1 MKGGKDLAR
10 YKAVIPKNNR
20 YELAKKRERKRK
32 IIDLIYIVCVL
43 LVILI
48 TGLNQYDDK
57 IVGIG
62 FIAIGIISIP
72 TASFHLYA
80 EFKSWKPL
88 FYYDADSI
96 LYESKESR
104 EKKLLEIRLIR
115 IIELIFLV
123 LFSTFLPI
131 LGALKLFGIF

>member
-1 MKGGKDLAR
+1 MAR

-32 IIDLIYIVCVL
+32 IIDLIYVVCVL

-48 TGLNQYDDK
+48 TGLSQYDDK

-62 FIAIGIISIP
+62 LIAIGIISIP

-80 EFKSWKPL
+80 ECKGWKPL

-96 LYESKESR
+96 IYESKESR
-104 EKKLLEIRLIR
+104 EKKLSEVRFIR
-115 IIELIFLV
+115 ILELIFLL
-123 LFSTFLPI
+123 LFSTVLPT
-131 LGALKLFGIF
+131 LGSLKLF